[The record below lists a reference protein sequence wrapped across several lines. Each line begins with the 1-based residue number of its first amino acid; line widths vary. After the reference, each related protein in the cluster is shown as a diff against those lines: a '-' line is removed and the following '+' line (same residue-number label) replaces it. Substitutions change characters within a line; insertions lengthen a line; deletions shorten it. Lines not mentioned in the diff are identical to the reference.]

1 MNNKAYLSP
10 QLRTMFVA
18 PHGRLLQDVASMQ
31 NNAGLVLGGEGDDG
45 DDDNR
50 VKSGNYNVWDDD
62 WSR

>member
-1 MNNKAYLSP
+1 
-10 QLRTMFVA
+10 MFVA
-18 PHGRLLQDVASMQ
+18 PHGRLLQDVTSMQ